1 MALIIEDGTI
11 VAGAQTYAEI
21 ADVNAYY
28 AARPSE
34 GTAWLALSTD
44 EQREEALLLTTEWI
58 ESRFDSR
65 WKGRRVSSAQE
76 LDWPR
81 AGAIIN
87 GFLHPS
93 DEIPGELITAISIGV
108 EDYLTN
114 GDWQGASDD
123 SSTIVKERSK
133 LDVLEEE
140 IEYGGGGKSTTVQR
154 SNSKIGGVLAPLLVS
169 GDKLVRF

>member
-11 VAGAQTYAEI
+11 VADAQTYAEI
-21 ADVNAYY
+21 ADVDAYY

-34 GTAWLALSTD
+34 GTAWLALTTD
-44 EQREEALLLTTEWI
+44 PEKDEAILLTTEWI
-58 ESRFDSR
+58 ESRYDSR
-65 WKGRRVSSAQE
+65 WKGTRVSSAQE

-81 AGAIIN
+81 IGATVN
-87 GFLHPS
+87 GFLFPS
-93 DEIPGELITAISIGV
+93 NAIPGELIVAIAIGV